1 MQISNELEIQSFQF
15 TTDKPNM
22 LVRAEEIDNL
32 AEIDAYC
39 KNIQES
45 FQWTDDIWSMEVEAG
60 VMLCEWLFFSKGELM
75 MT

>member
-39 KNIQES
+39 KNMQ
-45 FQWTDDIWSMEVEAG
+45 A
-60 VMLCEWLFFSKGELM
+60 VMMIEGSCKNC
-75 MT
+75 